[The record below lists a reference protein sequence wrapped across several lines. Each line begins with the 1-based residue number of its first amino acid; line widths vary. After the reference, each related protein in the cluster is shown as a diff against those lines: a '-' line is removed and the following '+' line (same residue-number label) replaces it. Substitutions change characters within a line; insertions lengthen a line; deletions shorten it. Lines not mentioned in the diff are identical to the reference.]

1 MEEKYEQFVDY
12 FRKANVNVR
21 DISEHNGKLKL
32 TITLGDSPAEIRYD
46 RYMVSIVHYIA
57 PIRERSDSIYN
68 KIYNLDSKFN
78 SIAKI
83 GLNCGRYK
91 DKEYLYCAF
100 ANFGNNDPYADADSF
115 FDSYNNAFSKIKDDL
130 ADLLNYL

>member
-57 PIRERSDSIYN
+57 PIREKSDSIYN

-78 SIAKI
+78 SIHQYNCLS
-83 GLNCGRYK
+83 GL
-91 DKEYLYCAF
+91 E
-100 ANFGNNDPYADADSF
+100 
-115 FDSYNNAFSKIKDDL
+115 
-130 ADLLNYL
+130 